1 MHYLMVSAAQVT
13 SERALAII
21 QVMRLPMRSIR
32 LFAAIATLA
41 PIALQAQIWA
51 SWNPPSACPTTT
63 VSGSFGSGSI
73 QVSTTKGI
81 INSAQNAAGV
91 WCTDNG
97 SGFAQTSASNGNYW
111 TQRALGAPA
120 SLAYGGFLPGPSNA
134 SMVQLVNEV
143 SGKITFSQAVINP
156 WIALTSVGN
165 TDQNGVGVS
174 VTYDFSSGFTVATSN
189 SSAAKTAYWD
199 DWTTPGRAPTYSVNG
214 NSITGREF
222 SGVLQFTGTFT
233 ELSFSTTGAEN
244 WHGFTVGAQR
254 LSTVPEP
261 STYALMGVGL
271 LALGAVA
278 RRRRNA

>member
-1 MHYLMVSAAQVT
+1 
-13 SERALAII
+13 
-21 QVMRLPMRSIR
+21 MRSIR

-41 PIALQAQIWA
+41 PIALQAQITA
-51 SWNPPSACPTTT
+51 SWNLPAGGCPATTAT
-63 VSGSFGSGSI
+63 GSFGSASI
-73 QVSTTKGI
+73 QFSTTAGTKM
-81 INSAQNAAGV
+81 NSVQNAAGS
-91 WCTDNG
+91 WCTRVPAGADFATPTSSG
-97 SGFAQTSASNGNYW
+97 SYW
-111 TQRALGAPA
+111 TVPGGGAI
-120 SLAYGGFLPGPSNA
+120 SQAYGAYGPTNM

-165 TDQNGVGVS
+165 TDQYGVGVS
-174 VTYDFSSGFTVATSN
+174 VTYDFFSNGFAVATSN

-199 DWTTPGRAPTYSVNG
+199 DWTTSGRAPIYSVLG

-278 RRRRNA
+278 RRRRHA